1 MLDSASRAGAPA
13 GHGTGAGPES
23 ITTGQIMG
31 SHLSTTVAEGLAF
44 MQIVDGRK
52 VDSLSGERIDVA
64 CPSDGKVFASIP
76 ASGSADVDTA
86 VKAAQT
92 AFSEG
97 PWSRMPAFERGRL
110 LTRLFNLIGEHGD
123 ELAALESRD
132 TGKPVRQGKA
142 DVAATMR
149 YYEFYGGAADKMH
162 GDTIP
167 FLNGYTALTLREPHG
182 VVAGIIPWNYP
193 LQILARVAGAALA
206 MGNTLVVKPAEDA
219 SLSTIR
225 IAELA
230 LEAGFPAGVFNVITG
245 YGAEAGAALSAHPL
259 VDYVTFT
266 GSPLTGTRIQQAA
279 AVNNRGVT
287 MELGGKS
294 PQIVFADAD
303 LDAAL
308 PVLVNAI
315 IQNGGQT
322 CSAGS
327 RVLIEKPVYE
337 AVATALEERFS
348 KLVAG
353 PHDAD
358 LDLGPMINRKQME
371 RVTGYVAAAE
381 EAGIPVLARG
391 SVHADA
397 PAGGYYAPPVLF
409 GSVDPQAAIAQE
421 EVFGPVLS
429 LFAFDG
435 EEEAIRLANS
445 TEYGLV
451 AGVWTR
457 DGARQH
463 RVAKRVRAGQVFV
476 NGYGAGG
483 GIELP
488 FGGFKKSG
496 HGREKGFEALFDMSA
511 TKTIVFNH
519 G

>member
-1 MLDSASRAGAPA
+1 MDKPLSSRA
-13 GHGTGAGPES
+13 
-23 ITTGQIMG
+23 
-31 SHLSTTVAEGLAF
+31 AEGRAWR
-44 MQIVDGRK
+44 QVIGGRQA
-52 VDSLSGERIDVA
+52 DALSGERLDVA
-64 CPSDGKVFASIP
+64 CPSDGENFASIP
-76 ASGSADVDTA
+76 AAGKEDIDLA
-86 VKAAQT
+86 VRAART
-92 AFSEG
+92 AFDDG
-97 PWSRMPAFERGRL
+97 PWSKTPAVERGRL
-110 LTRLFNLIGEHGD
+110 LTRLGLLVEKHGE

-132 TGKPVRQGKA
+132 TGKPARQGKA
-142 DVAATMR
+142 DVTATMR
-149 YYEFYGGAADKMH
+149 YYEFYGGAADKIH

-167 FLNGYTALTLREPHG
+167 FLDGYTALTLREPHG

-219 SLSTIR
+219 SLTTIR

-230 LEAGFPAGVFNVITG
+230 LEAGFPEGVFNVVTG
-245 YGAEAGAALSAHPL
+245 YGRDAGAALSAHPM

-266 GSPLTGTRIQQAA
+266 GSPATGTAIQQAA
-279 AVNNRGVT
+279 AANNRGVT

-303 LDAAL
+303 LDKAL

-327 RVLIEKPVYE
+327 RVLIEKPIYDH
-337 AVATALEERFS
+337 VAAALAERFS

-358 LDLGPMINRKQME
+358 LDLGALINRRQQQ
-371 RVTGYVAAAE
+371 RVSAMAAE
-381 EAGIPVLARG
+381 AEQAGTKVLARG
-391 SVHADA
+391 SVAKGA
-397 PAGGYYAPPVLF
+397 PEGGYYFAPALF
-409 GSVDPQAAIAQE
+409 GAVEPSSTIAQE
-421 EVFGPVLS
+421 EVFGPVLT
-429 LFAFDG
+429 LFSFDG
-435 EEEAIRLANS
+435 EEEAVRLANG

-451 AGVWTR
+451 AGIWTK

-463 RVAKRVRAGQVFV
+463 RLAKRVRSGQVFV

-488 FGGFKKSG
+488 FGGFKRSG
-496 HGREKGFEALFDMSA
+496 HGREKGFEALYDMSA
-511 TKTIVFNH
+511 TKTVVFNH

>member
-1 MLDSASRAGAPA
+1 
-13 GHGTGAGPES
+13 
-23 ITTGQIMG
+23 MG
-31 SHLSTTVAEGLAF
+31 SQGSKATAETFAAMNL
-44 MQIVDGRK
+44 IDGRPA
-52 VDSLSGERIDVA
+52 DAMSGKRIDVVS
-64 CPSDGKVFASIP
+64 PSDGKVFATIP
-76 ASGSADVDTA
+76 ASGEADVDHA
-86 VKAAQT
+86 VKAARK
-92 AFSEG
+92 AFDEG
-97 PWSRMPAFERGRL
+97 PWSRMPAVERGRC
-110 LTRLFNLIGEHGD
+110 LTRLFHLVEKHGD
-123 ELAALESRD
+123 ELAELESRD
-132 TGKPVRQGKA
+132 TGKPARQGRA

-149 YYEFYGGAADKMH
+149 YYEFYGGAGDKVH

-167 FLNGYTALTLREPHG
+167 FLDGYTALTLREPHG

-219 SLSTIR
+219 SLTTVR
-225 IAELA
+225 MAELA
-230 LEAGFPAGVFNVITG
+230 LEAGFPAGVFNVVTG

-266 GSPLTGTRIQQAA
+266 GSPLTGTAIQSAA
-279 AVNNRGVT
+279 ARNNRGVT

-303 LDAAL
+303 LDAAT

-327 RVLIEKPVYE
+327 RILIERPVYE
-337 AVATALEERFS
+337 QVARELTTRFS

-358 LDLGPMINRKQME
+358 LDLGALINAKQKE
-371 RVTGYVAAAE
+371 RVSGFVAAAE
-381 EAGIPVLARG
+381 EAGIEVLARG
-391 SVHADA
+391 TVLPEA
-397 PAGGYYAPPVLF
+397 PDGGYYFAPALF
-409 GSVDPQAAIAQE
+409 GAVDPAAAIAQE

-429 LFAFDG
+429 LFPFEG
-435 EEEAIRLANS
+435 EEEAVRLAND
-445 TEYGLV
+445 TEFGLV
-451 AGVWTR
+451 AGIWTK
-457 DGARQH
+457 DGGRQH

-496 HGREKGFEALFDMSA
+496 HGREKGFEALYDMSA
-511 TKTIVFNH
+511 TKTVVFNH

>member
-1 MLDSASRAGAPA
+1 
-13 GHGTGAGPES
+13 
-23 ITTGQIMG
+23 MG
-31 SHLSTTVAEGLAF
+31 SQGAKTAGQTLAY
-44 MQIVDGRK
+44 MNLVDGK
-52 VDSLSGERIDVA
+52 PADALSGERIDVV
-64 CPSDGKVFASIP
+64 CPSDGEVFATIP
-76 ASGSADVDTA
+76 ASGDADVDRA
-86 VKAAQT
+86 VMAARR
-92 AFSEG
+92 AFDAG
-97 PWSRMPAFERGRL
+97 PWSRMPAVERGRC
-110 LTRLFNLIGEHGD
+110 LTRLYQLVEKHGD

-132 TGKPVRQGKA
+132 TGKPARQGRA
-142 DVAATMR
+142 DVTATMR
-149 YYEFYGGAADKMH
+149 YYEFYGGAGDKIH

-167 FLNGYTALTLREPHG
+167 FLDGYTALTLREPHG

-219 SLSTIR
+219 SLTAIR

-230 LEAGFPAGVFNVITG
+230 LEAGVPPGVFNVITG
-245 YGAEAGAALSAHPL
+245 YGRDAGAALSAHPG

-266 GSPLTGTRIQQAA
+266 GSTMTGTAIQKAA
-279 AVNNRGVT
+279 AGNNRGVT

-303 LDAAL
+303 LDAAM

-327 RVLIEKPVYE
+327 RILIEISVYAE
-337 AVATALEERFS
+337 VAKGLAERFS
-348 KLVAG
+348 RLVAG

-358 LDLGPMINRKQME
+358 LDLGALINKRQLD
-371 RVTGYVAAAE
+371 RVSGFVAAAE
-381 EAGIPVLARG
+381 EAGIEVLARG

-397 PAGGYYAPPVLF
+397 PKGGYYFAPALF
-409 GSVDPQAAIAQE
+409 GSVDPSAAIAQQ

-429 LFAFDG
+429 LFAFED
-435 EEEAIRLANS
+435 EQDAIRLAND
-445 TEYGLV
+445 TDYGLV
-451 AGVWTR
+451 AGIWTK

-488 FGGFKKSG
+488 FGGFKRSG
-496 HGREKGFEALFDMSA
+496 HGREKGFEALYDMSA

>member
-1 MLDSASRAGAPA
+1 M
-13 GHGTGAGPES
+13 
-23 ITTGQIMG
+23 TT
-31 SHLSTTVAEGLAF
+31 HLSTSVAQGLAF
-44 MQIVDGRK
+44 MNLVDGK
-52 VDSLSGERIDVA
+52 PADSMSGARIDVV

-76 ASGSADVDTA
+76 ASGTADVDRA
-86 VKAAQT
+86 VRAARR
-92 AFSEG
+92 AFDTG
-97 PWSRMPAFERGRL
+97 PWSRMPAVERGRC
-110 LTRLFNLIGEHGD
+110 LTRLFHLVEKHGD

-132 TGKPVRQGKA
+132 TGKPVRQGRA
-142 DVAATMR
+142 DVTATMR
-149 YYEFYGGAADKMH
+149 YYEFYGGAGDKIH

-167 FLNGYTALTLREPHG
+167 FLEGYTALTLREPHG
-182 VVAGIIPWNYP
+182 VVAGVIPWNYP

-219 SLSTIR
+219 SLTAIR
-225 IAELA
+225 IAQLA
-230 LEAGFPAGVFNVITG
+230 LEAGIPEGVFNVVTG
-245 YGAEAGAALSAHPL
+245 YGREAGAALSAHPG

-266 GSPLTGTRIQQAA
+266 GSPLTGTAIQQAA

-287 MELGGKS
+287 LELGGKS

-303 LDAAL
+303 IEAAL

-327 RVLIEKPVYE
+327 RILVEKPVYE
-337 AVATALEERFS
+337 RVAAGLAERFS
-348 KLVAG
+348 KLTAG

-358 LDLGPMINRKQME
+358 LDLGALINPRQKE
-371 RVTGYVAAAE
+371 RVAGLVAAAE
-381 EAGIPVLARG
+381 EAGVPVLARG
-391 SVHADA
+391 RIA
-397 PAGGYYAPPVLF
+397 PDVPQGGYYFAPALF
-409 GSVDPQAAIAQE
+409 GSVDPDAAIAQE

-429 LFAFDG
+429 LFAFEG
-435 EEEAIRLANS
+435 EEQAVALANG
-445 TEYGLV
+445 TEFGLV
-451 AGVWTR
+451 AGVWTA
-457 DGARQH
+457 DGGRQH

-496 HGREKGFEALFDMSA
+496 HGREKGFEALYDMSA

>member
-1 MLDSASRAGAPA
+1 MS
-13 GHGTGAGPES
+13 
-23 ITTGQIMG
+23 Q
-31 SHLSTTVAEGLAF
+31 HLSATVAQDRAF
-44 MQIVDGRK
+44 MQVIDGRIVDS
-52 VDSLSGERIDVA
+52 VSGERLDVA

-76 ASGSADVDTA
+76 SSGEADVDRA
-86 VKAAQT
+86 VRAARQ
-92 AFSEG
+92 AFDEG
-97 PWSRMPAFERGRL
+97 PWSRMPAVERGRL
-110 LTRLFNLIGEHGD
+110 LTRLFHLVEKNGE

-132 TGKPVRQGKA
+132 TGKPARQGRA

-149 YYEFYGGAADKMH
+149 YYEFYGGAGDKIH
-162 GDTIP
+162 GETIP
-167 FLNGYTALTLREPHG
+167 FLEGYTALTLREPHG

-219 SLSTIR
+219 SLTAVR

-230 LEAGFPAGVFNVITG
+230 LEAGFPAGVFNVVTG
-245 YGAEAGAALSAHPL
+245 LGATAGAALSAHPL

-266 GSPLTGTRIQQAA
+266 GSPATGTAIQRAA
-279 AVNNRGVT
+279 AGNNRGVT

-303 LDAAL
+303 LEKAL

-327 RVLIEKPVYE
+327 RVLIERPIYE
-337 AVATALEERFS
+337 TLAEALAGRFA

-358 LDLGPMINRKQME
+358 LDLGALINPKQKM
-371 RVTGYVAAAE
+371 RVAAMVE
-381 EAGIPVLARG
+381 EAEKAGLPVLARG
-391 SVHADA
+391 TVDPKA
-397 PAGGYYAPPVLF
+397 PSGGYYFAPALF
-409 GSVDPQAAIAQE
+409 GVVDPDAVIARD
-421 EVFGPVLS
+421 EVFGPVLT
-429 LFAFDG
+429 LFPFDG
-435 EEEAIRLANS
+435 EEEAVRLANG
-445 TEYGLV
+445 TDFGLV

-463 RVAKRVRAGQVFV
+463 RVAKRVRSGQVFV

-488 FGGFKKSG
+488 FGGFKRSG
-496 HGREKGFEALFDMSA
+496 HGREKGFEALYDMSA
-511 TKTIVFNH
+511 TKTVVFNH

>member
-1 MLDSASRAGAPA
+1 
-13 GHGTGAGPES
+13 
-23 ITTGQIMG
+23 
-31 SHLSTTVAEGLAF
+31 
-44 MQIVDGRK
+44 
-52 VDSLSGERIDVA
+52 
-64 CPSDGKVFASIP
+64 
-76 ASGSADVDTA
+76 
-86 VKAAQT
+86 
-92 AFSEG
+92 
-97 PWSRMPAFERGRL
+97 
-110 LTRLFNLIGEHGD
+110 
-123 ELAALESRD
+123 
-132 TGKPVRQGKA
+132 RQGKA
-142 DVAATMR
+142 DVVATKR
-149 YYEFYGGAADKMH
+149 YYEFYGGAADKIH

-167 FLNGYTALTLREPHG
+167 FLDGYTALTMREPHG

-219 SLSTIR
+219 SLTAIR

-230 LEAGFPAGVFNVITG
+230 LEAGFPDGVFNVVTG
-245 YGAEAGAALSAHPL
+245 YGAEAGAALSAHPG

-266 GSPLTGTRIQQAA
+266 GSTLTGTRIQQAA

-327 RVLIEKPVYE
+327 RILIERSVYARVAE
-337 AVATALEERFS
+337 ALAARFAQ
-348 KLVAG
+348 LVAG
-353 PHDAD
+353 PHTAD
-358 LDLGPMINRKQME
+358 LDLGPMINAKQRD
-371 RVTGYVAAAE
+371 RVEGYIAAAQ
-381 EAGIPVLARG
+381 EAGIPILARG
-391 SVHADA
+391 TIHQDA
-397 PAGGYYAPPVLF
+397 PAEGFYAAPALF
-409 GSVDPQAAIAQE
+409 GSVDPDAALAKE

-429 LFAFDG
+429 LLAFED
-435 EEEAIRLANS
+435 EADAVRLANG
-445 TEYGLV
+445 TDYGLV

-457 DGARQH
+457 DGSRQH
-463 RVAKRVRAGQVFV
+463 RVARRVRAGQVYI

-496 HGREKGFEALFDMSA
+496 HGREKGFEALYDMSA

>member
-1 MLDSASRAGAPA
+1 
-13 GHGTGAGPES
+13 
-23 ITTGQIMG
+23 MG
-31 SHLSTTVAEGLAF
+31 KHLSRTVAEGLAF
-44 MQIVDGRK
+44 MQVIDGRP
-52 VDSLSGERIDVA
+52 VDSLSGLRIDVA
-64 CPSDGKVFASIP
+64 SPSDGKVFASIP
-76 ASGSADVDTA
+76 ASGEADVDRA
-86 VKAAQT
+86 VKAARR
-92 AFSEG
+92 AFDEG
-97 PWSRMPAFERGRL
+97 SWARMPAVERGRC
-110 LTRLFNLIGEHGD
+110 LTRLFQLVEKNGA

-132 TGKPVRQGKA
+132 TGKPVRQGRA
-142 DVAATMR
+142 DVTATMR
-149 YYEFYGGAADKMH
+149 YFEFYGGAGDKIH

-167 FLNGYTALTLREPHG
+167 FLDGYTALTLREPHG

-219 SLSTIR
+219 SLTAIR
-225 IAELA
+225 MAELA
-230 LEAGFPAGVFNVITG
+230 LEAGMPAGVFNVITG
-245 YGAEAGAALSAHPL
+245 FGREAGAALSAHPL

-266 GSPLTGTRIQQAA
+266 GSPLTGTAIQQAA

-303 LDAAL
+303 IEAAL

-327 RVLIEKPVYE
+327 RVLIERSVYDK
-337 AVATALEERFS
+337 VANGLAERFS

-358 LDLGPMINRKQME
+358 LDLGALINPRQKE
-371 RVTGYVAAAE
+371 RVAGMIAAAE
-381 EAGIPVLARG
+381 EAGISVLAKG
-391 SVHADA
+391 SIHADA
-397 PAGGYYAPPVLF
+397 PEGGYYQVPVLF
-409 GSVDPQAAIAQE
+409 GSVDPQATIAQE

-429 LFAFDG
+429 LFPFDG
-435 EEEAIRLANS
+435 EEEAIRLANG
-445 TEYGLV
+445 TEFGLV

-457 DGARQH
+457 DGGRQH
-463 RVAKRVRAGQVFV
+463 RVAKRVRSGQVFV

-496 HGREKGFEALFDMSA
+496 HGREKGFEALYDMSA